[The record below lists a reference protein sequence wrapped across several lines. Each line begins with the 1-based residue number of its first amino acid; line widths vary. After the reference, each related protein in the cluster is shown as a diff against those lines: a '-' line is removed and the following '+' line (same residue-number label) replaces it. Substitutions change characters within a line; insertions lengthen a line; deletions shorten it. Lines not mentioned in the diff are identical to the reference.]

1 MIKVNKPFFLNWAY
15 GLQQEGT
22 ADGARDF
29 LLKII
34 RNAIRFSWIFS
45 LLDTISLSNHLNL
58 RKIAIKNE

>member
-1 MIKVNKPFFLNWAY
+1 VNFVSSAAISILMIKVNKPFFLNWAY

-34 RNAIRFSWIFS
+34 RTLSVFHGFFSS
-45 LLDTISLSNHLNL
+45 RYD
-58 RKIAIKNE
+58 